1 MERGDFVLAAELVSG
16 LVEDL
21 RYAGAEN
28 FMGQAVYDF
37 RRAWLRRGTA
47 EKLALAQEKLRP
59 LGYRLKVW
67 DAFRPLETQYKMWAV
82 FPHDEYVADPTH
94 GGCSKHNRGCAVDV
108 TLVTLEGED
117 VEMPTG
123 FDDFSGAARRD
134 AHCSSAAAC
143 VHSALLEETMT
154 ASGFQAYKGE
164 WWHFNDTELYP
175 LERDF
180 NPGMEERKGH
190 G

>member
-1 MERGDFVLAAELVSG
+1 MDAADFVPAAELVPG

-21 RYAGAEN
+21 RYAVAEN

-59 LGYRLKVW
+59 LGYGLKIW
-67 DAFRPLETQYKMWAV
+67 DAFRPLEAQYKMWEV

-108 TLVTLEGED
+108 TLVTLTGED

-134 AHCSSAAAC
+134 APCSSTAARA
-143 VHSALLEETMT
+143 HSALLEEAMT
-154 ASGFQAYKGE
+154 ASGFRAYVGE

-175 LERDF
+175 LELDF
-180 NPGMEERKGH
+180 RPGGEAGKGRS
-190 G
+190 